1 MARIGTQKVIST
13 TSQEVFVD
21 SPIVAMVACNND
33 TSHEAVITVS
43 VQPKDETKSAVSN
56 FHIIWKQIVA
66 AKSTST
72 LQFDNRSISLDPLQ
86 KLLVVAD
93 RTVTFYLVQ
102 E

>member
-1 MARIGTQKVIST
+1 MA
-13 TSQEVFVD
+13 
-21 SPIVAMVACNND
+21 ACNSD
-33 TSHEAVITVS
+33 TSNDALLTVS
-43 VQPKDETKSAVSN
+43 VQPRDETKSAVSN
-56 FHIIWKQIVA
+56 FHVIWKQIVP

-72 LQFDNRSISLDPLQ
+72 LQFEPYLITLDPLQ